1 MVIRR
6 VPEDFLVVERLAF
19 NYELAVEPGQGAGKF
34 ALYKMRKRAM
44 TTPDAIRAIARELRT
59 TPGRFGYGGLK
70 DRHAMTVQHITI
82 EIDPAKRRSLPTY
95 VHAAYGDLAWAEIK
109 FLGTTDRPMTAEAIA
124 ANVFRIVIRRC
135 LDADFAMMAERCD
148 RIRSG
153 RDLLLTNYYGSQRFG
168 SARHGQ
174 GWVARA
180 LLEGDY
186 EQALKLT
193 IASPA
198 RKDSGDTRS
207 MTRMCAEKW
216 GNWQE
221 LVDAINPT
229 VPERLSLL
237 ALAAGKSFAEAY
249 GRLPGF
255 VRELHV
261 DAFASL
267 LWNSMARRLTLSMD
281 DQATM
286 VEDDFNQIAFATE
299 SKVVEPYR
307 SLQLPHLAAGLELV
321 DPWATAARETLLEH
335 DVDLAKLKIAP
346 VAKHGKVGAAA
357 TVAATVAAVP
367 AEQVAIAAIAAVAA
381 AAGTLPPTVGAA
393 TVPVAD
399 AVTDNGEDDGPARQ
413 PNFDVFTRSLM
424 LKAEQFSAGGAQRD
438 DLTDGNWGKVELSFA
453 LPRGSYAT
461 VLLRALGQ

>member
-1 MVIRR
+1 
-6 VPEDFLVVERLAF
+6 
-19 NYELAVEPGQGAGKF
+19 
-34 ALYKMRKRAM
+34 
-44 TTPDAIRAIARELRT
+44 
-59 TPGRFGYGGLK
+59 
-70 DRHAMTVQHITI
+70 MTVQHITI
-82 EIDPAKRRSLPTY
+82 EIDPSKRRSLPAY
-95 VHAAYGDLAWAEIK
+95 VHAAYGDLAWAEMK
-109 FLGTTDRPMTAEAIA
+109 FLGTTDRPMTADAIA

-135 LDADFAMMAERCD
+135 LDADFGMMAERCD

-267 LWNSMARRLTLSMD
+267 LWNGMARRLTLAMD

-286 VEDDFNQIAFATE
+286 VEDDFGQIAFAAE
-299 SKVVEPYR
+299 AKVVEPYR
-307 SLQLPHLAAGLELV
+307 SLQLPHLAAGLELAE
-321 DPWATAARETLLEH
+321 PWAAAARETLVEH
-335 DVDLAKLKIAP
+335 EVDLAKLKIAP
-346 VAKHGKVGAAA
+346 VVKAGKGGGAAPGVVGVPAVPAGQAAMAAIASVAVAAGTSLPSGEVLGVSGAGANGAAA
-357 TVAATVAAVP
+357 D
-367 AEQVAIAAIAAVAA
+367 
-381 AAGTLPPTVGAA
+381 VGA
-393 TVPVAD
+393 
-399 AVTDNGEDDGPARQ
+399 GEEQAEDGPARQ
-413 PNFDVFTRSLM
+413 PNFDAFTRPLM
-424 LKAEQFSAGGAQRD
+424 LKAEQFTAGGAQRD

-461 VLLRALGQ
+461 ILLRALGQ

>member
-6 VPEDFLVVERLAF
+6 VPEDFLVIERLAF
-19 NYELAVEPGQGAGKF
+19 NYELAVEPGQGAGKY

-82 EIDPAKRRSLPTY
+82 EIDPSKRRSLPAY
-95 VHAAYGDLAWAEIK
+95 VHAAYGELAWAEMK
-109 FLGTTDRPMTAEAIA
+109 FLGTTDRPMTADAIA
-124 ANVFRIVIRRC
+124 ANVFRIVVRRC
-135 LDADFAMMAERCD
+135 LDADFGMMAERCD

-267 LWNSMARRLTLSMD
+267 LWNSMARRLTLAMD

-286 VEDDFNQIAFATE
+286 VEDDFGQIAFATE
-299 SKVVEPYR
+299 AKVVEPYR

-321 DPWATAARETLLEH
+321 EPWATAARETLAEH
-335 DVDLAKLKIAP
+335 EVDLAKLKIAP
-346 VAKHGKVGAAA
+346 VVKAGKGAAA
-357 TVAATVAAVP
+357 APAALAG
-367 AEQVAIAAIAAVAA
+367 QVAMAAIAAVAV
-381 AAGTLPPTVGAA
+381 AAGTTSPSGEVPAADGGAA
-393 TVPVAD
+393 EEQV
-399 AVTDNGEDDGPARQ
+399 EDGPARQ
-413 PNFDVFTRSLM
+413 PNFDAFTRPLM
-424 LKAEQFSAGGAQRD
+424 LKAEQFTAGGAQRD

-461 VLLRALGQ
+461 ILLRALGQ